1 MSTPPLT
8 APPTP
13 PGPGAA
19 STGAGGRAG
28 YRVTYPRVL
37 RSEWSKL
44 WSLRSTWYALAAV
57 VVLALGI
64 GLAVGATYT
73 DSGDDSGDPVEMS
86 LLGLNFGLL
95 ILPVLGILT
104 SAGEWSTGMVRATM
118 TAVPRRL
125 PVLGAKAAVFGA
137 VCFVLTLATA
147 LATFPLAQAFL
158 GGTSLAAGFGDPG
171 VGRAL
176 VTTAAGAA
184 LIGVLG
190 VAVGALLR
198 SVPASIGAF
207 VAVLMV
213 VPNVA
218 PLLPY
223 EWVEDAVAY
232 TPLAAMEP
240 LMAAAVEPDTPPV
253 GGALV
258 SMAVWAAAGLAAAAV
273 RLRRNDV

>member
-1 MSTPPLT
+1 MSTPSLI
-8 APPTP
+8 A
-13 PGPGAA
+13 PGPG
-19 STGAGGRAG
+19 GAGAGARGGAG

-57 VVLALGI
+57 VVLTLGI

-73 DSGDDSGDPVEMS
+73 DGGDDGPGDAVEAT

-104 SAGEWSTGMVRATM
+104 TAGEWSTGMVRATM
-118 TAVPRRL
+118 AAVPRRL
-125 PVLGAKAAVFGA
+125 PVLWAKAAVFGA
-137 VCFVLTLATA
+137 VSFVLTLATA
-147 LATFPLAQAFL
+147 LVTFPAAQAFL
-158 GGTSLAAGFGDPG
+158 AGTPVAAGLGDPG
-171 VGRAL
+171 VARAL
-176 VTTAAGAA
+176 LTTAAGAA
-184 LIGVLG
+184 LIAVLG

-198 SVPASIGAF
+198 SIPASIGAF

-223 EWVEDAVAY
+223 GWVEDAVAY

-240 LMAAAVEPDTPPV
+240 LAAAHPDPDLPTV
-253 GGALV
+253 GTALV
-258 SMAVWAAAGLAAAAV
+258 SMVVWAAAGLVAAAL
-273 RLRRNDV
+273 RLLRSDV